1 MDGWWMDMD
10 GVVVNVLKIGYYY
23 YNTIVIYFSCAKNA
37 NHSQILGSPDPLFIF
52 PLKLIG
58 ADHGLHTSGGVQ
70 ISYFSEMLTLGGLEG
85 LVPTLKFGSEMEST
99 LHYANSDDVREEGA
113 FTRIL
118 VIL

>member
-1 MDGWWMDMD
+1 MLFTSHALRMQ
-10 GVVVNVLKIGYYY
+10 
-23 YNTIVIYFSCAKNA
+23 TTAKYWDR
-37 NHSQILGSPDPLFIF
+37 QIPCLSF

-99 LHYANSDDVREEGA
+99 LHYANSDDACEGGA
-113 FTRIL
+113 FTR
-118 VIL
+118 